1 MDADDY
7 IAKLNTYIQRQHW
20 KLHYEDAGT
29 EGPDHIKTF
38 NIKAVVNGKAYPEG
52 VGKNKKEAKQK
63 AAKHALQGLLKETES
78 ASDSSV
84 GLVHSHDDH
93 VSWLYSYGQK
103 INVQITYIES
113 TTGATFQCRYLVGR
127 IAYPVAT
134 GRTMKEAKEEAAKLA
149 YLKIN
154 ASLTGDE
161 KPSSTS
167 SQQTEDIRK
176 SISAIYDNTH
186 NLKTKDDIVESDF
199 IGQVLSICQRTNRI
213 NNFMEVERRGP
224 PHDLRFVYKLVI
236 DDQHYPACEG
246 KSIKEAKQKAAQL
259 ALSDLRKGLDSETGD
274 EKPSSTSSQQ
284 TEDMRKSMSEICD
297 KTHSLKTE
305 DDIVETNFIGRI
317 SAICQRTNRIPDF
330 VEVERRGPP
339 HDLRFV
345 YKLVIDDQH
354 YPPACEGKSVKEAK
368 QKAAQLALSD
378 LRMGLDSEVSPS
390 RANNPPTNRDSSAN
404 APSPNVQL
412 KSPSTDIAI
421 RFVDSSPKIQG
432 KSPDCK
438 PKVRIAANFPDKCQ
452 QKDAKSANVK
462 GDHTSRFMKD
472 FDVIEHLGNG
482 GFGHVLKAKHKLE
495 GKYYA
500 VKVVSY
506 KDNSR
511 REVLA
516 LSEFQ
521 HDNVVRY
528 YTCWLE
534 DGAYQS
540 FSAGDSSWSPPK
552 KSLHIQM
559 ELCETKT
566 LRMWINDK
574 NVKNVERSQ
583 RRQDS
588 LAIAKQIVSGVEY
601 IHSKKFFHRDLKPA
615 NILFGPGE
623 VLKIG
628 DFGLVADDTSK
639 ERSGYLGTASYMAPE
654 QKYKNIYDRKVDIF
668 ALGLIFFELLWK
680 MITMSERERLWDD
693 VRNKILPAEFAHHFP
708 VEDQMIKAMLSLKPE
723 DRPEA
728 SQLKTELEACAR
740 VLTLNAT
747 DRNTV

>member
-154 ASLTGDE
+154 ASL
-161 KPSSTS
+161 
-167 SQQTEDIRK
+167 
-176 SISAIYDNTH
+176 
-186 NLKTKDDIVESDF
+186 
-199 IGQVLSICQRTNRI
+199 
-213 NNFMEVERRGP
+213 
-224 PHDLRFVYKLVI
+224 
-236 DDQHYPACEG
+236 
-246 KSIKEAKQKAAQL
+246 
-259 ALSDLRKGLDSETGD
+259 TGD

-540 FSAGDSSWSPPK
+540 FSAGDSSCPFCRSPPK

>member
-7 IAKLNTYIQRQHW
+7 VARLNTYIQRKGQL

-29 EGPDHIKTF
+29 EGPDHIKKF
-38 NIKAVVNGKAYPEG
+38 AIKAVVNDKAYPEG
-52 VGKNKKEAKQK
+52 VGENKKEAKQK
-63 AAKHALQGLLKETES
+63 AAKHALWGLLKETES

-93 VSWLYSYGQK
+93 VSWLYSYGKK
-103 INVQITYIES
+103 INMHITCNTEF
-113 TTGATFQCRYLVGR
+113 TTGTTFQCRFLVGR
-127 IAYPVAT
+127 IEYPAGT
-134 GRTMKEAKEEAAKLA
+134 GTTKKEAEEEAAKLA

-154 ASLTGDE
+154 ASVTGDE

-167 SQQTEDIRK
+167 SQQTEDMRK
-176 SISAIYDNTH
+176 SISEICDKTH
-186 NLKTKDDIVESDF
+186 NLKIKDDFVEPNF
-199 IGQVLSICQRTNRI
+199 IGHILSICQRTNRI
-213 NNFMEVERRGP
+213 HNFIEMERSGP

-236 DDQHYPACEG
+236 DEQHYPAGEG

-274 EKPSSTSSQQ
+274 EKPSSTFSQQ
-284 TEDMRKSMSEICD
+284 MEDMSD
-297 KTHSLKTE
+297 KTHNLKTE
-305 DDIVETNFIGRI
+305 DDFVETNFIGRI
-317 SAICQRTNRIPDF
+317 LSICQRTNRIHNF
-330 VEVERRGPP
+330 IEMEKCGPP
-339 HDLRFV
+339 HNLRFV
-345 YKLVIDDQH
+345 YKLVIDGQH
-354 YPPACEGKSVKEAK
+354 YPAGEGKSIKEAK

-378 LRMGLDSEVSPS
+378 LRKGLDSEVSPS
-390 RANNPPTNRDSSAN
+390 RANNPPTNRNSSATV
-404 APSPNVQL
+404 PSPNVQL
-412 KSPSTDIAI
+412 KRPSTDISI

-432 KSPDCK
+432 KSPDWK
-438 PKVRIAANFPDKCQ
+438 PKVKIAANFPDRCQ
-452 QKDAKSANVK
+452 QKDAKRSDVK
-462 GDHTSRFMKD
+462 GDHTSRFKED
-472 FDVIEHLGNG
+472 FDVVEHLGNG

-500 VKVVSY
+500 VKAVSY
-506 KDNSR
+506 TDNSR

-540 FSAGDSSWSPPK
+540 SSASHSSCPFCRSPPK

-559 ELCETKT
+559 ELCEANT
-566 LRMWINDK
+566 LCMWIDDK
-574 NVKNVERSQ
+574 NEKNVERSQ

-615 NILFGPGE
+615 NILFGSGE
-623 VLKIG
+623 VIKIG
-628 DFGLVADDTSK
+628 DFGLVADDERK
-639 ERSGYLGTASYMAPE
+639 ERTGNPGTPSYMAPE

-668 ALGLIFFELLWK
+668 ALGLIFFELLCQ
-680 MITMSERERLWDD
+680 IYTMTERERLWDD
-693 VRNKILPAEFAHHFP
+693 VRNNRLPAEFTHHFP
-708 VEDQMIKAMLSLKPE
+708 AEDQMIKAMLNSKPE

-728 SQLKTELEACAR
+728 SELKTDLEACAR
-740 VLTLNAT
+740 VLTLNAN